1 MYMYQHSRLKTNR
14 LGFFQKFR
22 NFDYILLFCII
33 ILGFVSLVTMYS
45 TDGGQVLFHTKSHF
59 TKLIVFTIMMLIISF
74 INIKYWFALGYLSY
88 LVVIGLLVGTYLF
101 GITSSGSQRWINL
114 YFINLQPSELM
125 KVFIILCLAKYFHR
139 MKLENVNSIYTILTS
154 LIIIMLPMGLVIVQP
169 DLGTSV
175 LIGISGIAVL
185 WFAGVNHK
193 YFIYTM
199 LGFVISLPFIIAFL
213 KPYQKLRVLTFLNP
227 DRDPLGAG
235 YQIIQ
240 SKIAVGSGGIFGKG
254 FLKGTQSYL
263 EFLPEKHT
271 DFIFTL
277 FSEEFGFVGSAIL
290 LIIYAIIIY
299 RIVVIGASCRSYFAK
314 IFCYSFGAAIFV
326 FITINMSMV
335 LGLLPIVGSPLPIMS
350 YGGSSMLATMIGFG
364 IVMSAR
370 VHNQQ
375 LIA

>member
-1 MYMYQHSRLKTNR
+1 MYQHTRLSNNR
-14 LGFFQKFR
+14 FNIFQKFR
-22 NFDYILLFCII
+22 NFDYLLLACILL
-33 ILGFVSLVTMYS
+33 LGLISLVTMYS
-45 TDGGQVLFHTKSHF
+45 TDGGKILFHTKSHF
-59 TKLIVFTIMMLIISF
+59 TKLVVFTSMMLIISF
-74 INIKYWFALGYLSY
+74 INIKYWFSIGYLAY
-88 LVVIGLLVGTYLF
+88 LVVVVLLIWTYLF
-101 GITSSGSQRWINL
+101 GIQSSGSQRWINL

-125 KVFIILCLAKYFHR
+125 KIFIILCLAKYFHR

-154 LIIIMLPMGLVIVQP
+154 LIVILLPMGLVIVQP
-169 DLGTSV
+169 DLGTSL
-175 LIGISGIAVL
+175 LIAISGIAVL
-185 WFAGVNHK
+185 WFAGINHK

-199 LGFVISLPFIIAFL
+199 IGFLISLPFIISFL

-277 FSEEFGFVGSAIL
+277 FSEEFGFVGSAFLL
-290 LIIYAIIIY
+290 LIYAVIIY
-299 RIVVIGASCRSYFAK
+299 RILSIGATSRSYFAK
-314 IFCYSFGAAIFV
+314 LFCYSFGGAIFV
-326 FITINMSMV
+326 YIAINMSMV

-364 IVMSAR
+364 IVMSAK

-375 LIA
+375 SIA